1 MPFECHSSQSG
12 IHGYFRSL
20 WGIENWRRF
29 SSSMA
34 EGTISPRMQNGKIS
48 EASKSPARK
57 PTIVLSSSSG
67 KVGSLTFEVA
77 GKATDK
83 GFGRIEIRRKRQ
95 PFSPPPRQALSE
107 LHGSSQIKANQGKSR
122 RETGLDSGKIKA
134 TPLTPASGESSQI
147 KVSKGKSTRPEPVE
161 GASSSLDAKRD
172 SVMATTADRAFS
184 KIRSPAPHP

>member
-1 MPFECHSSQSG
+1 
-12 IHGYFRSL
+12 
-20 WGIENWRRF
+20 
-29 SSSMA
+29 
-34 EGTISPRMQNGKIS
+34 MQNGKIS

-67 KVGSLTFEVA
+67 KVGFLTFEVA

-147 KVSKGKSTRPEPVE
+147 KVSKGKS
-161 GASSSLDAKRD
+161 SLDAERTL
-172 SVMATTADRAFS
+172 VLATNAILTLS
-184 KIRSPAPHP
+184 EIRSPAPIREIRVIRR